1 MGSSPVSWNQAVNL
15 SCTALVLAAVATP
28 AFAQTLPR
36 ADQVPGGVALVD
48 IGPTSAAR
56 PTARFQGEPVMIV
69 KHTDRWIAVVG
80 LPLSL
85 QPGDHSLDV
94 QSSGQK
100 IAATFAV
107 AAKQYPTQH
116 IRIKE
121 RRMVD
126 PGPEDLKRIA
136 RDQEVIRRAFASW
149 RDDPAPPL
157 SFALPAQ
164 GRLSSEFGLRRY
176 FNGQARQ
183 PHSGLDIA
191 APAGTAVLAPAAGV
205 VVTIGDY
212 FFNGKTIFIDH
223 GQGLVSMYNHLS
235 RIAVTEGTQ
244 VRRGELIGNVG
255 ATGRVTGAHL
265 HWTVSLN
272 NARVDP
278 SLFLAKGEL
287 ARTTAPTGARASG
300 NY

>member
-1 MGSSPVSWNQAVNL
+1 MVSWPVSWNHAVNP
-15 SCTALVLAAVATP
+15 SCTALVLAAFVAP
-28 AFAQTLPR
+28 VFAQTLPR

-48 IGPTSAAR
+48 LGPASAPR
-56 PTARFQGEPVMIV
+56 PTARFQGEPIMIV
-69 KHTDRWIAVVG
+69 KHTDRWTAVVG

-85 QPGDHSLDV
+85 KPGDHDLDV

-100 IAATFAV
+100 VAATFAV
-107 AAKQYPTQH
+107 AAKQYPAQH

-157 SFALPAQ
+157 SFVLPTQ

-191 APAGTAVLAPAAGV
+191 APTGTAVLAPAAGV
-205 VVTIGDY
+205 VVAIGDY

-235 RIAVTEGTQ
+235 RIAVIDGAQ